1 MNNLTTLGL
10 TLGGGVLLCA
20 YWLAG
25 PDTPKP
31 PKQPSAGYPLAQS
44 KSAPPSAQQQEKAP
58 SQIPVPPPVIAP
70 APLPPG
76 TDRQIILEAIHTAS
90 ISYDPVDLPRIQ
102 PYLSHP
108 DPEIREAALN
118 GIVTLGHAS
127 GAPLLRDAANRAMSP
142 KEAAL
147 LRERADY
154 LELPS
159 AFELMKAGKLNFP
172 KKASSKNPRQAPKKS
187 GAETK

>member
-1 MNNLTTLGL
+1 MNKLTILGL
-10 TLGGGVLLCA
+10 ALAAAVLLGA

-25 PDTPKP
+25 PEEARPTIR
-31 PKQPSAGYPLAQS
+31 QT
-44 KSAPPSAQQQEKAP
+44 APVSSPMPQEKTAP
-58 SQIPVPPPVIAP
+58 APVVAAPASAP

-76 TDRQIILEAIHTAS
+76 TDRQVIREAIHEAS
-90 ISYDPVDLPRIQ
+90 ISYDPADLPRIQ

-118 GIVTLGHAS
+118 GILVLGHAA
-127 GAPLLRDAANRAMSP
+127 GAPLLRDAAKRATSP

-147 LRERADY
+147 LLEKADY

-159 AFELMKAGKLNFP
+159 AYDLMKAKKLSLP
-172 KKASSKNPRQAPKKS
+172 KTKPPERKIRP
-187 GAETK
+187 GANLPQP

>member
-1 MNNLTTLGL
+1 MNKLTILGL
-10 TLGGGVLLCA
+10 ALTAGVLACA

-25 PDTPKP
+25 PEEARPTIRQTAPVSTPIP
-31 PKQPSAGYPLAQS
+31 
-44 KSAPPSAQQQEKAP
+44 QEKAAP
-58 SQIPVPPPVIAP
+58 LPVAAPASAP

-76 TDRQIILEAIHTAS
+76 TDRQVIREAIHAAS

-118 GIVTLGHAS
+118 GILVLGHAA
-127 GAPLLRDAANRAMSP
+127 GAPLLRDAAKRATSP

-147 LRERADY
+147 LLEKADY

-159 AFELMKAGKLNFP
+159 AYDLMKAKTRSLP
-172 KKASSKNPRQAPKKS
+172 KAKPSEKKIRP
-187 GAETK
+187 GANLPQP